1 MNISFIGAGKVG
13 CSLGKYFLNKGV
25 KIKGYYSRTTRSA
38 YEASEFT
45 NSLAYDKL
53 RDLIDNSDTIFITVP
68 DDSISDIWQKISS
81 LNLKDK
87 IICHTSGSVSSEIFS
102 NINNSGAFGYS
113 IHPMFPFSDKF
124 NSYKY
129 LENAYFSIEGS
140 VKYLNYLC
148 SFFENLGNRVIKID
162 SSKKS
167 TYHLANVVVSNLV
180 LSLLDL
186 GCSYL
191 EECNINK
198 EDAIKAL
205 FPLIQG
211 NIDNIRKKG
220 FVNSVTGP
228 IERCDLGTV
237 KSHVKVVKSEDL
249 ELYRLLSKNLLELSK
264 VKNSGR
270 DYKELEEYLQGGF

>member
-25 KIKGYYSRTTRSA
+25 KIKGYYSRTARSA
-38 YEASEFT
+38 YEASECT
-45 NSLAYDKL
+45 NSLAYDNL

-81 LNLKDK
+81 LNLKNK

-140 VKYLNYLC
+140 AKYLNYLC

-162 SSKKS
+162 STKKS

-186 GCSYL
+186 GCGYL
-191 EECNINK
+191 EECNIDK

-228 IERCDLGTV
+228 SERCDLGTI
-237 KSHVKVVKSEDL
+237 KSHVKVIKSEDL

-264 VKNSGR
+264 VKNPGR